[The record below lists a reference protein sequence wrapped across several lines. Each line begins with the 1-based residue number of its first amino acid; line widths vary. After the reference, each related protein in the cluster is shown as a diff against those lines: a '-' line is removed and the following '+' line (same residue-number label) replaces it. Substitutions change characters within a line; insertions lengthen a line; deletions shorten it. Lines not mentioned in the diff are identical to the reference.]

1 MYIGNKKM
9 SMFQHNIKKDKIFEL
24 WSMKIIKELY
34 LIDNS
39 ISLLASHSMLR
50 KIILILLDFCQEVK
64 LQN

>member
-1 MYIGNKKM
+1 M

>member
-9 SMFQHNIKKDKIFEL
+9 SMFQLNIKKDKIFEL